1 VNSQEPVSSPDIA
14 SLIGILFFY
23 HSLTR
28 DEKLRYPAPRLRYPH
43 LKKWHDFL
51 LSNSINKQLN
61 RTIMLQRKTG
71 GLILAG
77 LAAYAY
83 YKYNKM
89 SPQEK
94 EDLVGNLKEKGR
106 KLVDQYL
113 PENVKNMFSKGNNN
127 TAYAENNAF

>member
-1 VNSQEPVSSPDIA
+1 
-14 SLIGILFFY
+14 
-23 HSLTR
+23 
-28 DEKLRYPAPRLRYPH
+28 
-43 LKKWHDFL
+43 
-51 LSNSINKQLN
+51 
-61 RTIMLQRKTG
+61 MLQRKTG

-89 SPQEK
+89 TPQEK

-113 PENVKNMFSKGNNN
+113 PENVKNMFSKGNNS

>member
-1 VNSQEPVSSPDIA
+1 
-14 SLIGILFFY
+14 
-23 HSLTR
+23 
-28 DEKLRYPAPRLRYPH
+28 
-43 LKKWHDFL
+43 
-51 LSNSINKQLN
+51 
-61 RTIMLQRKTG
+61 MLQRKTG

-127 TAYAENNAF
+127 TAYTENNSF